1 MTKQEEYEKVAAIIQ
16 DAMNMNIFSVK
27 SLATVLISMISDRE
41 LKSEEE
47 TLKEIEKMLYFFR
60 K

>member
-1 MTKQEEYEKVAAIIQ
+1 MTKQEEYEKIADIIQ
-16 DAMNMNIFSVK
+16 DAMKMNIFSVK

-47 TLKEIEKMLYFFR
+47 TLKEIEKLLYFFR